1 MFNKFCYHN
10 LMDTLTIPGKL
21 AQKDDLV
28 VIPRK
33 EYEGL
38 LELKRMKEF
47 IPTPAQKRALAQA
60 ERNFSHKK
68 TLSYNELVKKLGFT
82 N

>member
-1 MFNKFCYHN
+1 
-10 LMDTLTIPGKL
+10 MDTLTIPKKL

-38 LELKRMKEF
+38 LELRRMKEF
-47 IPTPAQKRALAQA
+47 IPTRAQKRAMLRA
-60 ERNFSHKK
+60 ERNFSRKK

-82 N
+82 G